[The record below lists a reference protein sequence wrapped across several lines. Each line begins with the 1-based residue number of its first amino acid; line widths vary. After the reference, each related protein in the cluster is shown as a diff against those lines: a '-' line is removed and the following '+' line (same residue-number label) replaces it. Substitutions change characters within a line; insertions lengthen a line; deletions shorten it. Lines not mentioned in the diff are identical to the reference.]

1 MTEKQ
6 YRKADKLVL
15 ATLLVVLIGI
25 FLNMLG
31 MIGTAGGGMKAVI
44 VTVVSLIGTIAT
56 IFIYRIKKGTQLC
69 GMIMSGITTFAWAMM
84 VILVDAQFFYM
95 LGAPLLIAQMAY
107 LDKKRVIATA
117 AIELPIFTVKSMML
131 AGKGT
136 VSATEAGT
144 SVVLLVLII
153 VAVYMIT
160 KIWIV
165 FNDENMATVRNVSEE
180 LVIHFDSANKHIKK
194 LDDALNRCNDSMQE
208 IAANIESTANEMQTQ
223 SLKCQD
229 IEDNVRM
236 ASEQTD
242 GMASASRTA
251 LEEVALGA
259 EAMDKLHSHSQE
271 VEAENR
277 QTVEYVVALNDRTKA
292 VQNIL
297 GTIASISTQTHLLSL
312 NASIEAARAGEAG
325 RGFAV
330 VADEIRGLA
339 EQTKLATEE
348 ITEILG
354 ELNHDVK
361 LVTKSINHSVQTVEE
376 QNQLIVQSKS
386 KFDAIDKGV
395 MQLMENIN
403 DFRRVIADITN
414 ASVVIADGVTQLSAN
429 SQEVAAAA
437 DDGTHMMTKAV
448 DDMNQVKA
456 ILNDIY
462 DMAQN
467 LRNEYTV

>member
-31 MIGTAGGGMKAVI
+31 MISTAGGGTKAVI
-44 VTVVSLIGTIAT
+44 VTVVSVVGTIAT
-56 IFIYRIKKGTQLC
+56 IVVYRMKKGTQLC
-69 GMIMSGITTFAWAMM
+69 GMIMSGITTFVWAVM
-84 VILVDAQFFYM
+84 VIMIDAQFFYM
-95 LGAPLLIAQMAY
+95 LGAPLLISQMAY
-107 LDKKRVIATA
+107 LDKKRIIATS
-117 AIELPIFTVKSMML
+117 AIELPIFTVKSMTL
-131 AGKGT
+131 AGRGE

-144 SVVLLVLII
+144 SVVLLILII

-160 KIWIV
+160 KISIA
-165 FNDENMATVRNVSEE
+165 FNNENMETVRRVSEE
-180 LVIHFDSANKHIKK
+180 LVTHFDGANKHIKT
-194 LDDALNRCNDSMQE
+194 LDDALNRCNVSMQE

-242 GMASASRTA
+242 EMASASRTA

-259 EAMDKLHSHSQE
+259 EAMDKLHNHSQE
-271 VEAENR
+271 VETENK

-376 QNQLIVQSKS
+376 QNQLIEESKG

-467 LRNEYTV
+467 LRNEYNV

>member
-6 YRKADKLVL
+6 YGKADKRVL
-15 ATLLVVLIGI
+15 ATLLVVNIGI
-25 FLNMLG
+25 FLNVLG
-31 MIGTAGGGMKAVI
+31 MAATGGSSKALV
-44 VTVVSLIGTIAT
+44 VTVISVLGTIAT
-56 IFIYRIKKGTQLC
+56 IIFYRAKKGTQLC
-69 GMIMSGITTFAWAMM
+69 GMLMSLVTILVWASM
-84 VILVDAQFFYM
+84 VIMIDAQFFYM
-95 LGAPLLIAQMAY
+95 LGAPILIAQMAY
-107 LDKKRVIATA
+107 LNKKRIILTS

-131 AGKGT
+131 AGQGA

-144 SVVLLVLII
+144 SVVLLILII
-153 VAVYMIT
+153 VSVYMIT
-160 KIWIV
+160 KISIG

-180 LVIHFDSANKHIKK
+180 LVLHFDGANKHIKT
-194 LDDALNRCNDSMQE
+194 LDDALNKCNNSMQE
-208 IAANIESTANEMQTQ
+208 IAANIESTASEMQIQ

-229 IEDNVRM
+229 IEDNVRE

-242 GMASASRTA
+242 GMVYASTA
-251 LEEVALGA
+251 ALDEVALGA
-259 EAMDKLHSHSQE
+259 EAMEKLHNHAQE
-271 VEAENR
+271 VEEDNK

-348 ITEILG
+348 ITEILS
-354 ELNHDVK
+354 ELNQDVK
-361 LVTKSINHSVQTVEE
+361 RVTKSINRTVQTAEE
-376 QNQLIVQSKS
+376 QNKLIDETKA

-395 MQLMENIN
+395 LQLMENIN
-403 DFRRVIADITN
+403 DFKRVISDITN
-414 ASVVIADGVTQLSAN
+414 ASVVIADGITQLSAN

-448 DDMNQVKA
+448 DDMNQVKS

-467 LRNEYTV
+467 LRNEYNVE

>member
-15 ATLLVVLIGI
+15 ATLLVVQIGI

-44 VTVVSLIGTIAT
+44 VTVVSVIGTIGT
-56 IFIYRIKKGTQLC
+56 ILIYRIKKGSQLC
-69 GMIMSGITTFAWAMM
+69 GMIMSGITTLVWAVM
-84 VILVDAQFFYM
+84 VILIDAQFFYM
-95 LGAPLLIAQMAY
+95 LGAPLLISQMAY
-107 LDKKRVIATA
+107 LDKKRIIATA
-117 AIELPIFTVKSMML
+117 AIELPIFTIKSMML
-131 AGKGT
+131 SGKGE

-144 SVVLLVLII
+144 SIVLLVLII

-160 KIWIV
+160 KISIA
-165 FNDENMATVRNVSEE
+165 FNNENMETVRRVSEE
-180 LVIHFDSANKHIKK
+180 LVTHFDGANKHIKT
-194 LDDALNRCNDSMQE
+194 LDGALNRNNTSMQE

-242 GMASASRTA
+242 GMVSASRTA

-259 EAMDKLHSHSQE
+259 EAMDQLHSHSQE
-271 VEAENR
+271 VEAENK

-339 EQTKLATEE
+339 EQTKAATEE

-361 LVTKSINHSVQTVEE
+361 LVTKSINHSVQSVGE
-376 QNQLIVQSKS
+376 QNKLIEETKK
-386 KFDAIDKGV
+386 KFDTIDCSV

-403 DFRRVIADITN
+403 DFRRVIADITH
-414 ASVVIADGVTQLSAN
+414 ASVVIADGITELSAN

-456 ILNDIY
+456 ILDEIY
-462 DMAQN
+462 DMAQK
-467 LRNEYTV
+467 LKNEYTV

>member
-6 YRKADKLVL
+6 YRKADKFVM
-15 ATLLVVLIGI
+15 ATLLVVSIGI
-25 FLNMLG
+25 LLNMLG
-31 MIGTAGGGMKAVI
+31 MMSSKIAGANAIIVVVISLLAAVVTI
-44 VTVVSLIGTIAT
+44 VA
-56 IFIYRIKKGTQLC
+56 YQKKKGTQLC
-69 GMIMSGITTFAWAMM
+69 GMIMSGATTIAWAAM
-84 VILVDAQFFYM
+84 VILIDAQFFYM
-95 LGAPLLIAQMAY
+95 LGAPLLVAQMAY
-107 LDKKRVIATA
+107 LDKKRVIATS
-117 AIELPIFTVKSMML
+117 AIELPIFTIKSMML
-131 AGKGT
+131 SGKGE

-144 SVVLLVLII
+144 SVVLLILII

-160 KIWIV
+160 KIWIA
-165 FNDENMATVRNVSEE
+165 FNSENLDTVRHVSEE
-180 LVIHFDSANKHIKK
+180 LVTHFDGANKYIKT
-194 LDDALNRCNDSMQE
+194 LDEALNKCNVSMQE
-208 IAANIESTANEMQTQ
+208 IAANIESTATEMQTQ

-236 ASEQTD
+236 ASDQTD
-242 GMASASRTA
+242 GMATASRTA

-259 EAMDKLHSHSQE
+259 EAMDKLHNHSQE
-271 VEAENR
+271 VESDNK

-325 RGFAV
+325 KGFAV

-339 EQTKLATEE
+339 EQTKVATEE

-361 LVTKSINHSVQTVEE
+361 RVTKSINHSVETVGE
-376 QNQLIVQSKS
+376 QNKLIEETKG
-386 KFDAIDKGV
+386 KFDAIDNGV
-395 MQLMENIN
+395 MQLMENMN
-403 DFRRVIADITN
+403 DFRRVIADITH
-414 ASVVIADGVTQLSAN
+414 ASEVIADGITELSAN

-467 LRNEYTV
+467 LRNEYIV